1 MIEVFKVENRKQQK
15 EFVNFPLKLYKKHPY
30 YVPALYSDEMKT
42 FTNNFTY
49 SDVTTSAHFIAYKD
63 GQIAGRLQVIIQH
76 QYNEIH
82 QEKRARFS
90 RIHFIDDLEVSKALF
105 EAGEKWAKEQGMD
118 TMCGPLNYSDLE
130 REGLLVEGFDQPQT
144 FEEEYNYDYYE
155 KHILNLGYE
164 KEVEW
169 IESQIRK
176 PKDPETFEKIKR
188 ISDKVMKLNK
198 LHVASTKGSKK
209 KYINHYEEQF
219 FAVLDETYKNI
230 YGVVPWTGR
239 MKDNLKEQFM
249 LLINKKFLV
258 FVCDESDRV
267 VGLGFVI
274 PNISKAMQASGGHLT
289 PRSIIRVLSSV
300 RKPRILD
307 FGLIGILPEYQN
319 KGVTSILLCKIM
331 EMLMLGDVE
340 YGETNLNLVDN
351 DAILS
356 QWKYFDQ
363 KVNKRRRA
371 YVKAIK

>member
-1 MIEVFKVENRKQQK
+1 MIEVFKVENKKQQK

-30 YVPALYSDEMKT
+30 YVPALYSDEMKA
-42 FTNNFTY
+42 FTNDFTY

-63 GQIAGRLQVIIQH
+63 GKIAGRLQVIIQH

-82 QEKRARFS
+82 NEKRARFS

-155 KHILNLGYE
+155 KHVLNMGYT

-176 PKDPETFEKIKR
+176 PKDIATYEKIKR
-188 ISDKVMKLNK
+188 IAEKVMTINK
-198 LHVASTKGSKK
+198 LHIASTKRSKK
-209 KYINHYEEQF
+209 AYINHYQEQF
-219 FAVLDETYKNI
+219 YEVLDETYKHI
-230 YGVVPWTGR
+230 YGVVPWTGK
-239 MKDNLKEQFM
+239 MKDALKAQFL

-258 FVCDESDRV
+258 FVCDENDKV

-274 PNISKAMQASGGHLT
+274 PNISKPLQRSGGHLYPLT
-289 PRSIIRVLSSV
+289 IAKVLTSV
-300 RKPRILD
+300 RKPKILD

-319 KGVTSILLCKIM
+319 KGVSSILLYKIM
-331 EMLMLGDVE
+331 EAFYNEGVE
-340 YGETNLNLVDN
+340 YGETNLNLTDN
-351 DAILS
+351 QAILS
-356 QWKYFDQ
+356 QWQYFDQ

-371 YVKAIK
+371 YVKKI

>member
-1 MIEVFKVENRKQQK
+1 MIEVFKVENKKQAK
-15 EFVNFPLKLYKKHPY
+15 EFINFPLKLYKKHPY
-30 YVPALYSDEMKT
+30 YVPALYSDEIKT
-42 FTNNFTY
+42 FTNDFTY

-63 GQIAGRLQVIIQH
+63 GKIAGRLQVIIQH

-82 QEKRARFS
+82 NEKRARFS

-176 PKDPETFEKIKR
+176 PDKETYDKVKR
-188 ISDKVMKLNK
+188 IAEKVMKINK
-198 LHVASTKGSKK
+198 LHIASTNCSKK
-209 KYINHYEEQF
+209 AYINRYKEQF
-219 FAVLDETYKNI
+219 FAVLDETYKHI
-230 YGVVPWTGR
+230 YGVVPWTGK
-239 MKDNLKEQFM
+239 MKGALEEQFM

-258 FVCDESDRV
+258 FICDENEKV
-267 VGLGFVI
+267 VALGFVI
-274 PNISKAMQASGGHLT
+274 PNISKPLQASKGHLT
-289 PRSIIRVLSSV
+289 PRAIIRILTHV
-300 RKPRILD
+300 RHPKIVD

-319 KGVTSILLCKIM
+319 KGVSSILLFKIM
-331 EMLMLGDVE
+331 EMLETMGVE
-340 YGETNLNLVDN
+340 YGETNLNLIDN
-351 DAILS
+351 YAILS
-356 QWKYFDQ
+356 QWQYFDQ

-371 YVKAIK
+371 YIKKI